1 MKPLVA
7 ILALS
12 WTGFWFT
19 ADQQGR
25 RLFDRGKYA
34 EAAEAFHDPM
44 WQGTAWFRAG
54 DFKQAAAAFSRRET
68 PEVFFNQGNALMMA
82 GQYDAAIAAYSKA
95 LEKRPNWKDAD
106 ENRELAKAR
115 AQLTQNQGGDLGDQ
129 RKGADKIV
137 FDQSKKNPQGQET
150 EVAGDKAMST
160 EAMQSLWLR
169 RVTTKPADF
178 LKAKFAY
185 QYEAEERGEQ

>member
-25 RLFDRGKYA
+25 WLFDRGKYA

-54 DFKQAAAAFSRRET
+54 TSSRPPLRSLVEKPRRLFS
-68 PEVFFNQGNALMMA
+68 
-82 GQYDAAIAAYSKA
+82 IKA
-95 LEKRPNWKDAD
+95 
-106 ENRELAKAR
+106 
-115 AQLTQNQGGDLGDQ
+115 TH
-129 RKGADKIV
+129 
-137 FDQSKKNPQGQET
+137 S
-150 EVAGDKAMST
+150 
-160 EAMQSLWLR
+160 
-169 RVTTKPADF
+169 
-178 LKAKFAY
+178 
-185 QYEAEERGEQ
+185 